1 MVAQTLQE
9 LVENPYVA
17 KSYIVVLKPYDFDT
31 SAETTIY
38 LSDRGY
44 VSSPS
49 ESPANTYYEPRV
61 VEALNFQRSM
71 FGSGR
76 VGGQSVPS
84 FGQIVLANA
93 DGGLDDFAGY
103 AWDNRSVEVF
113 VGEKGGDLSEHF
125 KIFAGQSKSVEFDDL
140 EVRVILRDGQDR
152 FSRTFPPNS
161 YAGTGGNEGSAIME
175 GLPKP
180 ICLGEVYNI
189 TPVLVD
195 EANDVYQ
202 VHDGQIE
209 AIDAVYDNGAAISG
223 YTPDLTNGRFT
234 LASAPTGI
242 ITADVR
248 GAKPSGSYKST
259 VGEIIRFVASEYAGF
274 ADPADIDTAS
284 FSALDTANSAAVGV
298 YVSERGTIL
307 DTLDEL
313 ANSIGAFYGFDRS
326 GKLNVG
332 RVEAPTG
339 TADLDL
345 DSTNIIEIERLPT
358 SLPVSDVVLQ
368 YKKNYTVLGDD
379 LLGAS
384 AADRDFMLRESAQ
397 VEDTDAATAAIYPNA
412 QVLEVDS
419 RLVDSTAASTEASRL
434 LALYGTQR
442 DVYRVRVKTQPFTL
456 KLNDIVEI
464 TFARYDLTAG
474 KKFSVISV
482 SEDAAINEVE
492 LELWG

>member
-1 MVAQTLQE
+1 MQDC
-9 LVENPYVA
+9 YVH
-17 KSYIVVLKPYDFDT
+17 LEGT
-31 SAETTIY
+31 
-38 LSDRGY
+38 R
-44 VSSPS
+44 
-49 ESPANTYYEPRV
+49 
-61 VEALNFQRSM
+61 
-71 FGSGR
+71 
-76 VGGQSVPS
+76 
-84 FGQIVLANA
+84 
-93 DGGLDDFAGY
+93 
-103 AWDNRSVEVF
+103 
-113 VGEKGGDLSEHF
+113 
-125 KIFAGQSKSVEFDDL
+125 IFAGQSKSVEFDDL

-189 TPVLVD
+189 SPVLVD
-195 EANDVYQ
+195 EANHVYQ

-209 AIDAVYDNGAAISG
+209 AVDAVYDNGQSVSF
-223 YTPDLTNGRFT
+223 TTDLANGRFT
-234 LASAPTGI
+234 VTGHTNNGI
-242 ITADVR
+242 ITADVS

-274 ADPADIDTAS
+274 SDPADIDTAS

-298 YVSERGTIL
+298 YISERGTIL
-307 DTLDEL
+307 ETLDQL
-313 ANSIGAFYGFDRS
+313 ANSIGAFYGFDRA

-339 TADLDL
+339 TADLEL

-358 SLPVSDVVLQ
+358 SLPVSDVVLK
-368 YKKNYTVLGDD
+368 YKKNYTVLNDD
-379 LLGAS
+379 ALDNN

-397 VEDTDAATAAIYPNA
+397 VEDNSAATAAIYPNA
-412 QVLEVDS
+412 PVLEVDS

-434 LALYGTQR
+434 LTLYGTQR

-456 KLNDIVEI
+456 KLNDIVQI

-474 KKFSVISV
+474 KKFSVISL